1 MIPDIRE
8 SLNYSD
14 LRHFFNSDIPDLQTL
29 FPYPS
34 QSSRIQAGLYLPITE
49 SGRGAG
55 PRNAHGVSLQ
65 FQGGRQMA
73 PRDQPQI
80 NFLPLP
86 RTLPGSGSQ
95 PGAGGWRAGAG
106 GFPSEFPSFRGSQA
120 LGTATADKQR
130 ACQ

>member
-1 MIPDIRE
+1 MNGAKV
-8 SLNYSD
+8 SLYLLWASQ
-14 LRHFFNSDIPDLQTL
+14 RAPA
-29 FPYPS
+29 S
-34 QSSRIQAGLYLPITE
+34 QSSRIQAGLNLPITE

-73 PRDQPQI
+73 PRDRPQI

-95 PGAGGWRAGAG
+95 PGAGDRRAGAG
-106 GFPSEFPSFRGSQA
+106 RLP
-120 LGTATADKQR
+120 LGVPQLQR
-130 ACQ
+130 